1 MAAVTLPATTT
12 LPVPDGLGAAALDN
26 RDPMSQSL
34 PAPPQVHTPPTTD
47 EGSHKDDDA
56 VSSSSLSELG
66 DDIEDEENRMRF
78 EEAARAGAEA
88 EQFSE
93 VKPDRYENGVP
104 IFTPT
109 MEQFKDFQ
117 RYVKGVD
124 PYGMQSGIVLIDP
137 PEEWKR
143 ERKDLDE
150 IVKTIKIRNPI
161 TQEFHGAQGIYTQR
175 NMEKMRSYNLPQW
188 KSLCEQTENQPPAKR
203 GEKRLNADKLLGR
216 GLARSRKTE
225 ASATPEASKRASSRA
240 KSIPIKE
247 EPTDHDSTLLAP
259 PTPTSPE
266 VKPAA
271 LDHEAGEDEAVSST
285 ADPTPIKAKRGRG
298 RPPGTGR
305 PRGRPPK
312 NGARKEALG
321 INKGSETTVAA
332 RRLRNAREAID
343 EIDEEAFRDFDY
355 RVYDND
361 QWTPERCDELEEKYW
376 KSLNFSNPMYAADMP
391 GSLFD
396 DDTKEWNVAKL
407 PNLLDLL
414 GQPIPGV
421 NTAYLYLGMWRATF
435 AWHLE
440 DVDLYSINYIHFGA
454 PKQWYSVSQK
464 DAPKFEAAMKSIW
477 SSDAKNCDQFL
488 RHKTYLVSPAI
499 LKSKFGVNVN
509 KVVHREGQFIITF
522 PIGYHSGYNLG
533 YNCAESVNFAIEN
546 WLQYGKT
553 ARKCQCEADSVF
565 IDVEWFIRRMN
576 GEPTPE
582 FEEVEVTDDED
593 EDEPTDLPT
602 PPSSDRGKIKVPQ
615 KRKRASKELGP
626 NKKARKIIKIRKVS
640 KNQPCCLC
648 PNDFSWE
655 ELLPT
660 THGQRAHRTC
670 AMYTPETYI
679 ASKDGREMVYNVE
692 NISKDRLELKCYEC
706 RLKKGSCFQCSSAKC
721 TKSYHATCAMQA
733 GVQVDKGEIAVWH
746 EGVEY
751 RDIGFDWRCRLHRT
765 VKRTRIT
772 SELSAC
778 NHANSCWQNAEFR
791 RFLFSLKEGDLI
803 QFQATNT
810 DDIEAGLVIA
820 GYEEGQDSVLVKILP
835 DLKQVKEVDPT
846 SILFV
851 DSATSYL
858 QKPSANALD
867 LPEELQG
874 KTASLPESTE
884 KKPSPGDLFAE
895 EPRTE
900 WAEFVSALPLVN
912 KAQKPVDLSQ
922 EKQLWIY
929 LGESSSEGKA
939 FYTADPDKPVHD
951 PASNFL
957 DVVAPPKT
965 AMAPP
970 PHPKRQALSAS
981 HPRASFTAKSAAMAN
996 IRQTVDKQALQSSVL
1011 PGTFSGTTQDL
1022 TIGSSQIKPIKA
1034 NQIKRSQYRD
1044 IVTGQEARL
1053 NEQARIFQRQQAKA
1067 RQLDAAENPT
1077 GSIRH
1082 TGIGIDHDAVQ
1093 RQRHFQQQASQH
1105 AKHMKEWS
1113 NDPSL
1118 PPLKQYEPFPSFT
1131 TLDNTGRYGPTM
1143 MTSNMRSQ
1151 QYEYSSDWMNPAA
1164 ASQSPGFGH
1173 PQNSGLNSM
1182 LTPQYGRSQSP
1193 ATSPFPSYVQQS
1205 HLQFPYHGS
1214 SNHTAAGSSA
1224 PSTPYQQSRIETIRA
1239 ATSQPPPPPPSAEV
1253 ERQRR
1258 ISNPAY
1264 PFKSPDQIKA
1274 QREAEKNSPPGSRP
1288 SSSYMIPSPG
1298 LHQQHDASASFL
1310 QHAGSSTASPSMQPL
1325 DPQNPPQFINPNAT
1339 QISPPGSS
1347 AGHRSARGSFSGLG
1361 LASSI
1366 SFPLSHMGLKRSSS
1380 MDMMDL
1386 DMIHDMAP
1394 FPAAS
1399 INPLQ
1404 ISSYIPKRSIYD
1416 PLNTSGHGGMLMLHK
1431 PQLPIPKP
1439 IQPHSSVIQYP
1450 PPPPMADPSLLLV
1463 QSLEKRPLGPTGLL
1477 INDRPVPKQLSDW
1490 VARGGFWARV
1500 AGYYIQKHKGM
1511 ASVYRSPFIAVK
1523 DKVGLDSW
1531 EGGLAERYY
1540 DNLEPQERQRIDAV
1554 RDGNAQP

>member
-1 MAAVTLPATTT
+1 M
-12 LPVPDGLGAAALDN
+12 
-26 RDPMSQSL
+26 
-34 PAPPQVHTPPTTD
+34 
-47 EGSHKDDDA
+47 
-56 VSSSSLSELG
+56 
-66 DDIEDEENRMRF
+66 
-78 EEAARAGAEA
+78 
-88 EQFSE
+88 
-93 VKPDRYENGVP
+93 
-104 IFTPT
+104 
-109 MEQFKDFQ
+109 
-117 RYVKGVD
+117 
-124 PYGMQSGIVLIDP
+124 
-137 PEEWKR
+137 
-143 ERKDLDE
+143 
-150 IVKTIKIRNPI
+150 VKTIKIKNPI

-216 GLARSRKTE
+216 GSTKSRKSE
-225 ASATPEASKRASSRA
+225 ASATPEGSRRASTRVNVT
-240 KSIPIKE
+240 PVKE
-247 EPTDHDSTLLAP
+247 EPADSDSTLLAP

-271 LDHEAGEDEAVSST
+271 LENEEGEENAAANT
-285 ADPTPIKAKRGRG
+285 DPTPTKGKRGRKPG
-298 RPPGTGR
+298 RPPGR

-312 NGARKEALG
+312 TVTKKDAGP
-321 INKGSETTVAA
+321 KGSETTVAA
-332 RRLRNAREAID
+332 RRLRNAREAND
-343 EIDEEAFRDFDY
+343 DFDEEAFENFDY

-361 QWTPERCDELEEKYW
+361 QWTAERCDELEDKYW

-454 PKQWYSVSQK
+454 PKQWYSISQK
-464 DAPKFEAAMKSIW
+464 DAPKFEAAMKSLW

-488 RHKTYLVSPAI
+488 RHKTYLVSPSL

-509 KVVHREGQFIITF
+509 KVVHREGQFVITF

-565 IDVEWFIRRMN
+565 IDVDWFIRKMN

-582 FEEVEVTDDED
+582 YEEVEVTDDED
-593 EDEPTDLPT
+593 DDEPIDLPT

-615 KRKRASKELGP
+615 KRKRAPKDMLP
-626 NKKARKIIKIRKVS
+626 NKKAKKLIKIRKIS

-679 ASKDGREMVYNVE
+679 ANKDGREMVCNVE
-692 NISKDRLELKCYEC
+692 NISKARLELKCYEC
-706 RLKKGSCFQCSSAKC
+706 RQKKGSCFQCSSAKC

-778 NHANSCWQNAEFR
+778 NHANSCWQSAEFR
-791 RFLFSLKEGDLI
+791 QYLSNLKPGELI
-803 QFQATNT
+803 QFQATNS

-820 GYEEGQDSVLVKILP
+820 GYDGGQDAVLVKILP
-835 DLKQVKEVDPT
+835 DLKHVKEVDPT

-851 DSATSYL
+851 NSATSCL

-867 LPEELQG
+867 LPEDLQG

-884 KKPSPGDLFAE
+884 KKPSAGDPFTE
-895 EPRTE
+895 DPRTE
-900 WAEFVSALPLVN
+900 WAEFVSAEPPLN
-912 KAQKPVDLSQ
+912 NSQKPVNLAK
-922 EKQLWIY
+922 EKQVWLY
-929 LGESSSEGKA
+929 LGESSSEAKA
-939 FYTADPDKPVHD
+939 HYTADPDKPVHD

-957 DVVAPPKT
+957 DIVAPPKQV
-965 AMAPP
+965 MAPP
-970 PHPKRQALSAS
+970 PQPKRQSLAAS
-981 HPRASFTAKSAAMAN
+981 YPMLNVAARNAAMAN
-996 IRQTVDKQALQSSVL
+996 MRQNMFGPQNQSPKF
-1011 PGTFSGTTQDL
+1011 PGTFSGTTHDL
-1022 TIGSSQIKPIKA
+1022 TMSSNPNKTTSQKSGQLKSSQYK
-1034 NQIKRSQYRD
+1034 D

-1053 NEQARIFQRQQAKA
+1053 NEQARILQRQQAKA
-1067 RQLDAAENPT
+1067 QQLDAADKTNANRD
-1077 GSIRH
+1077 S
-1082 TGIGIDHDAVQ
+1082 GIGIDHDAVQ
-1093 RQRHFQQQASQH
+1093 RQRQFQQQASQH

-1118 PPLKQYEPFPSFT
+1118 PPLKQYDQFPNFHPT
-1131 TLDNTGRYGPTM
+1131 DNGGRYGPSM
-1143 MTSNMRSQ
+1143 MSSGVRPQ
-1151 QYEYSSDWMNPAA
+1151 QYQYSNDWMSPTPANRGTSYGNP
-1164 ASQSPGFGH
+1164 S
-1173 PQNSGLNSM
+1173 NSGLNSM
-1182 LTPQYGRSQSP
+1182 LSPPYGQSP
-1193 ATSPFPSYVQQS
+1193 STAMSSSPFPAYVQQS
-1205 HLQFPYHGS
+1205 HLQFPYPRNSNQTPGS
-1214 SNHTAAGSSA
+1214 SGS
-1224 PSTPYQQSRIETIRA
+1224 STPYQPPRIENIRA
-1239 ATSQPPPPPPSAEV
+1239 AANQPPPPPPSAEV

-1274 QREAEKNSPPGSRP
+1274 QKEAEKHSPPGSRP
-1288 SSSYMIPSPG
+1288 GSSYMMASPAM
-1298 LHQQHDASASFL
+1298 QHDSFMHSSSSAS
-1310 QHAGSSTASPSMQPL
+1310 PIQPL

-1361 LASSI
+1361 MSSAVA
-1366 SFPLSHMGLKRSSS
+1366 PPANMGLKRTSS
-1380 MDMMDL
+1380 MDMMHDL
-1386 DMIHDMAP
+1386 AP
-1394 FPAAS
+1394 FPAMS
-1399 INPLQ
+1399 MPVGH
-1404 ISSYIPKRSIYD
+1404 YVPKRSVYD
-1416 PLNTSGHGGMLMLHK
+1416 PLSNPAVM
-1431 PQLPIPKP
+1431 QQQRIN
-1439 IQPHSSVIQYP
+1439 QPAE
-1450 PPPPMADPSLLLV
+1450 PPMAEPSRQLLEGL
-1463 QSLEKRPLGPTGLL
+1463 QKRTLGPNGLA
-1477 INDRPVPKQLSDW
+1477 INDRPAPKQLTDW
-1490 VARGGFWARV
+1490 QARGGFWGRV
-1500 AGYYIQKHKGM
+1500 ADYYLLKHQ
-1511 ASVYRSPFIAVK
+1511 AQATVYRSPFSAMAMVTASAPPFQQDRLSK
-1523 DKVGLDSW
+1523 ATT
-1531 EGGLAERYY
+1531 LAERYY
-1540 DNLEPQERQRIDAV
+1540 AGLEPEQQGRIDEV
-1554 RDGNAQP
+1554 RKGLEEGHGMVN